1 MMGQTRTVQ
10 QVLKK
15 WGSTAEQRF
24 KARCEA
30 VKIGYPPAR
39 LQLLAFKTE
48 KQLEVWGAGK
58 EGRYHYLT
66 TYPILAASGTVG
78 PKLREGDRQVPEG
91 FYRLPLLNPNSRYH
105 LSIKVDYPNADDIRR
120 STLPR
125 NQMGGDIFIHGNSV
139 SIGCL
144 AIGDEAIEELFCL
157 VAQVPAK
164 HRQIWIAPVDFRK
177 QPNWLMPGATPAV
190 QALHLRLKTRL
201 NSFIR

>member
-1 MMGQTRTVQ
+1 MMAQTRSVQ
-10 QVLKK
+10 QVLDK
-15 WGSTAEQRF
+15 WGPKAEKRF
-24 KARCEA
+24 KTRCQA
-30 VKIGYPPAR
+30 LKIGYPPAR

-58 EGRYHYLT
+58 TGRYHYLT

-78 PKLREGDRQVPEG
+78 PKQREGDRQVPEG
-91 FYRLPLLNPNSRYH
+91 FYRLLSLNPNSSYH
-105 LSIKVDYPNADDIRR
+105 LSIKVDYPNQDDLRR

-157 VAQVPAK
+157 AAQVPAK
-164 HRQIWIAPVDFRK
+164 NRQIWIAPVDFRK
-177 QPNWLMPGATPAV
+177 LPNWQMTGATPAV
-190 QALHLRLKTRL
+190 KALHLRLKTRL
-201 NSFIR
+201 NSFFR